1 MPRTKQSGRGNKTG
15 SVPRKS
21 LPPGQKGIREAVAE
35 LQMREGIAPPPVAS
49 GGDHGPPPVTASITE
64 PAAEPPPVASGG
76 EDQPPPV
83 ATGGEDRLPLS
94 PVLLFFLFRPPRQES
109 RKHRSRSGP
118 SSALKNTGLGGWG
131 GWGWGL
137 GRGWAMS

>member
-49 GGDHGPPPVTASITE
+49 GG
-64 PAAEPPPVASGG
+64 

-109 RKHRSRSGP
+109 RKHSSRSGP

-131 GWGWGL
+131 GLGLGAEGWGWG
-137 GRGWAMS
+137 GGGP